1 MVKNSLYSKCVKYLF
16 SDFIVVVKDLN
27 CFLVYIIISS
37 VMMNICMYIIFF
49 IFYII
54 G

>member
-1 MVKNSLYSKCVKYLF
+1 MVKNSLHSKCAKHLF
-16 SDFIVVVKDLN
+16 SDSIVVVKDLN

-37 VMMNICMYIIFF
+37 AMMNICMHIIFF
-49 IFYII
+49 IFDII